1 MRLLIAAETSVVLLD
16 LTEPRHPKAMELWHE
31 VRSLV
36 ADLTD
41 YLRLELPC
49 GTQVSSSPQ
58 TVASPAGYVFAAC
71 STLCS
76 VA

>member
-1 MRLLIAAETSVVLLD
+1 MRLLTAADTSVVLLD
-16 LTEPRHPKAMELWHE
+16 LTEPCHPKAMELRHE
-31 VRSLV
+31 VRILV

-41 YLRLELPC
+41 HLRLKLPC

-58 TVASPAGYVFAAC
+58 TVASAAGYVLAAC